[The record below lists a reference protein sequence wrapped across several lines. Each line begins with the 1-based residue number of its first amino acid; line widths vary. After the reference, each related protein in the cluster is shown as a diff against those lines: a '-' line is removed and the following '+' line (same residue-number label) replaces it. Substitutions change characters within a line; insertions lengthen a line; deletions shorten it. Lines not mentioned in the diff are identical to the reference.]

1 MSKRYQRQRRGII
14 LLAIISLL
22 TMFML
27 IGVTYVVV
35 SGHFK
40 RAALSNAQSRQLGVS
55 AQKHLDSAMYQL
67 VRDTERA
74 GSIARGHS
82 LLQDKYGHFSVRA
95 QIKQATYVAGGQ
107 ILELSI
113 VVNPQILP
121 TPLTISSPVSG
132 QGLAMLS
139 LGALNGRVVTF
150 LDGATKNIS
159 GRIIKSS
166 PNIVPN
172 GTNTQYNYTIRMLFP
187 KIVGNTSIAP
197 TSFIDKFLV
206 INGRDFSGK
215 GAGINLTA
223 NATRYGKLDAH
234 ALLPNRS
241 MDPNPTLPNRII
253 NPNSEYHLDYRRGG
267 LNEGYDVPDY
277 QNMAMAAL
285 INNPS
290 DRHLEYVLP
299 SFHRPALFNYWVNA
313 RNSGTLPY
321 NLTWHRTLQRILMR
335 PMPWD
340 NPEFTGGNPRMSLRA
355 ILVDGVPGNP
365 GDDDGNG
372 ISDLIVDNNGNG
384 SYDPGDVIDP
394 EELFFPGTTD
404 NFLAIMGHT
413 LDQLDNDGDGVVN
426 NIEENHFPWDVDN
439 DGDGTPDSIWV
450 DLGLP
455 IQTDESGRKFKPLFA
470 ILCTDMDGRLNLNAH
485 GNQMHYLAAATNSSV
500 ITAGGNTSNYPRGLG
515 FGPAEINLVSI
526 LPNVG
531 QYRQLL
537 VGIPNQT
544 NGRYGNNRAVGAPD
558 IDPFSFYSFNDFPI
572 NHPDQ
577 QFSSFQTITDIHGE
591 LARGINTAGNPVSE
605 IPGVPAANLSTLSN
619 YGLPSGNRHVIAD
632 NPYELNLV
640 SPKATDQIF
649 TPHELEIIL
658 RSQDTDSSFQPYP
671 GADQAWGQA
680 GIDDDGNGLVDDI
693 QEALFPGSDDSFAG
707 KINSRLFDLTNA
719 FTRSYHQNGEANRRS
734 VTTASFDAP
743 TPSVQL
749 PKNYRE
755 LPPNIN
761 HLKTYGDNG
770 GDTATL
776 LLRHRMLLDGQ
787 TRTLLQPYETSPVLH
802 QYALNLL
809 MSWSKGPDGEWGE
822 QGVDDDGN
830 GITDDLLD
838 AGRHDDTRSP
848 LLDIG
853 IFDGQKMDVNRP
865 FGNGMDDNGD
875 GVVDNFIESTG
886 VEQLWPNIFNATPIF
901 MDHDND
907 GISGQAGGDPDA
919 FLARYH
925 YARQLYVLTMLVNE
939 RPNID
944 FNLNGIRD
952 DYSGDNVSD
961 ETQYNIAQWA
971 ANAVDFRDVDA
982 IMTPFEF
989 DINPF
994 NGWDVDGIIGT
1005 ADDAHP
1011 ERALVWGC
1019 ERPELLI
1026 SESIVFHDRRTEDL
1040 SNEQPLPAGDQAAQ
1054 IGMGDDNSDQ
1064 RLLPRS
1070 GAFFEL
1076 YNPWLNPT
1084 SDATAPASGSWAP
1097 AEFYRDVTTGNF
1109 TNGIRLNQTTFN
1121 TNSNG
1126 HRSPVFRLIVVRGN
1140 DQDLDPD
1147 AFEDAFKPNANA
1159 IERAIYFTD
1168 NALVNNGNPLAAEIP
1183 TGVAARN
1190 GREQFF
1196 TTFEPR
1202 PLLGGQY
1209 AVIGSSGHYANNN
1222 RYTTFIGRSTNAQ
1235 GGGGQAQLDYANT
1248 RRIELIPDPN
1258 DGVGAR
1264 IHNNINPPGYGD
1276 KTNTAINANIPV
1288 VGLPINQ
1295 HIFGGNTSPL
1305 SLTLTEPVG
1314 GYSQRVNAV
1323 PGLDGELEFNPPR
1336 DIPLDFANNPNLAN
1350 PILNNGTTT
1359 EFSVVHLQRLANPLQ
1374 PYDATTNPYRTI
1386 DTHSVDV
1393 TAFNGVEN
1401 EHPDDG
1407 ALSPREDFFRFHSHQ
1422 RGDADVIAAGMG
1434 GQPSRNLWQSEPH
1447 SQPVPPL
1454 LPGVAPAPGN
1464 DNNHIFRHSLHI
1476 TLGYL
1481 NSTYGNPRP
1490 DGTPDATTGH
1500 PFPWLQWNNRPFVSS
1515 LELMQVPYSK
1525 SSKLLFD
1532 YTFDRNV
1539 PGNSPYDD
1547 VVMPDAP
1554 LIHEYG
1560 HLLNFFESGDNT
1572 ANFQRIFD
1580 FLHTPSPYAGAYTY
1594 LNPLNFGSGIGTDEL
1609 HPPFN
1614 KVSNFRDPGKLN
1626 LNTVFDPAVYLG
1638 LLNGHPGPNYGEWI
1652 DSRRGYGAA
1661 GNNLVSFNP
1670 NMPSLFTNPIRPTGS
1685 GDIVPLAGLERTDVE
1700 LSLLRNNQAG
1710 TTALVNSAYTDQAR
1724 NAQRNSSFKYQSL
1737 QRLDNLVTGRSN
1749 VYGVWI
1755 TMGYFEV
1762 MASTPTPVNPDGYQL
1777 GQEIGN
1783 DRGEIR
1789 RHRAFY
1795 MIDRSIPAA
1804 FEPGE
1809 NHNVDKTVI
1818 LRRYIE

>member
-40 RAALSNAQSRQLGVS
+40 RAALSNAQSRQLGV
-55 AQKHLDSAMYQL
+55 APQKHLDSAMYQL
-67 VRDTERA
+67 VRDTDRA

-95 QIKQATYVAGGQ
+95 RIQQAVVDPTTNQYPAGGQ
-107 ILELSI
+107 ILELRI
-113 VVNPQILP
+113 VIDPQVLP
-121 TPLTISSPVSG
+121 TPLTVTSTPG
-132 QGLAMLS
+132 NRGLSMLS

-150 LDGATKNIS
+150 LDGVGQNVS

-166 PNIVPN
+166 PNIVPA
-172 GTNTQYNYTIRMLFP
+172 GTTLANAPYNYTIRLLFP
-187 KIVGNTSIAP
+187 KTIANTIAP
-197 TSFIDKFLV
+197 ASFTEKILV
-206 INGRDFSGK
+206 INGRDFSGT
-215 GAGINLTA
+215 GAGLNLTA
-223 NATRYGKLDAH
+223 GATRYGQLTRQS
-234 ALLPNRS
+234 LLPNRS
-241 MDPNPTLPNRII
+241 LEPAG
-253 NPNSEYHLDYRRGG
+253 EYQTYRRGG

-277 QNMAMAAL
+277 QNMSLAAL
-285 INNPS
+285 INHPTNRS
-290 DRHLEYVLP
+290 LQYVLP
-299 SFHRPALFNYWVNA
+299 SFHRPALFNYWVNN
-313 RNSGTLPY
+313 RVNSPRGS
-321 NLTWHRTLQRILMR
+321 WRETLQRILMR
-335 PMPWD
+335 PTPWE
-340 NPEFTGGNPRMSLRA
+340 NPEFTGSNPGMSLAA
-355 ILVDGVPGNP
+355 ILVDGAP
-365 GDDDGNG
+365 GDATVDD
-372 ISDLIVDNNGNG
+372 DNNGITDFVDTNG
-384 SYDPGDVIDP
+384 NGVQDPGEPIDFD
-394 EELFFPGTTD
+394 ELFWPGTND
-404 NFLAIMGHT
+404 NFQAMMGA
-413 LDQLDNDGDGVVN
+413 NGV
-426 NIEENHFPWDVDN
+426 FPWDVDS
-439 DGDGTPDSIWV
+439 DGDGTADSIWV

-455 IQTDESGRKFKPLFA
+455 VQTDESGRKFKPLFA

-485 GNQMHYLAAATNSSV
+485 GNQMQYLAAAANSSV
-500 ITAGGNTSNYPRGLG
+500 VTAGGNTSSFPRGLG
-515 FGPAEINLVSI
+515 YGPAEINLGSI
-526 LPNVG
+526 LPNVA

-544 NGRYGNNRAVGAPD
+544 NGRYGKNLTVGVPN
-558 IDPFSFYSFNDFPI
+558 IDPFSFYTFNDYPI
-572 NHPDQ
+572 SYLDQ
-577 QFSSFQTITDIHGE
+577 QLSSFQTITDIHGE

-605 IPGVPAANLSTLSN
+605 IAGVPAANLSTLNN
-619 YGLPSGNRHVIAD
+619 YVTPLGHRHTIAD

-640 SPKATDQIF
+640 APKATDQIF
-649 TPHELEIIL
+649 TPQELEMVL
-658 RSQDTDSSFQPYP
+658 RVQDSDNPLQPSP
-671 GADQAWGQA
+671 GPDGFWGRGDPNNLPTGA
-680 GIDDDGNGLVDDI
+680 LGDNDGDGFDDADDDKNGIINDI
-693 QEALFPGSDDSFAG
+693 SEALAVGSDDGIIRESH
-707 KINSRLFDLTNA
+707 SRLFKLTAA
-719 FTRSYHQNGEANRRS
+719 FNGSNEANRRA
-734 VTTASFDAP
+734 VTTESFDGP
-743 TPSVQL
+743 TPSVQI
-749 PKNYRE
+749 PDHFRGSV
-755 LPPNIN
+755 I
-761 HLKTYGDNG
+761 YGDG
-770 GDTATL
+770 GHAVQ
-776 LLRHRMLLDGQ
+776 LLRAKMAQDASIQAQLG
-787 TRTLLQPYETSPVLH
+787 TYSPVLREF
-802 QYALNLL
+802 ALNLF
-809 MSWSKGPDGEWGE
+809 MSWSKGADGGWGV
-822 QGVDDDGN
+822 QGTDDNGN
-830 GITDDLLD
+830 GVTDEILE
-838 AGRHDDTRSP
+838 AGFAGSDDTRSP

-875 GVVDNFIESTG
+875 SVVDNFIESTG
-886 VEQLWPNIFNATPIF
+886 AERLWPNIFNATPVF

-907 GISGQAGGDPDA
+907 GIFPEPGDADGDGIFPESGEGTGRNRDA

-939 RPNID
+939 RPAVD
-944 FNLNGIRD
+944 FNLNGSIE
-952 DYSGDNVSD
+952 DYSGDGVAD

-971 ANAVDFRDVDA
+971 ANAVDFRDADA

-1040 SNEQPLPAGDQAAQ
+1040 DNEQPNAGQQAAQ
-1054 IGMGDDNSDQ
+1054 IGVMNETDNDQ

-1076 YNPWLNPT
+1076 YNPWFNPT

-1109 TNGIRLNQTTFN
+1109 TNGIRLNQTTLN
-1121 TNSNG
+1121 TNANG
-1126 HRSPVFRLIVVRGN
+1126 NRSPVFRLIVVRGN
-1140 DQDLDPD
+1140 QQHRDPD
-1147 AFEDAFKPNANA
+1147 AFEDSFRPAADQ

-1168 NALVNNGNPLAAEIP
+1168 NIQVNNANPLAAEIP
-1183 TGVAARN
+1183 TGVATRN
-1190 GREQFF
+1190 GREQFY
-1196 TTFEPR
+1196 TTFGSN
-1202 PLLGGQY
+1202 PLFGGHY
-1209 AVIGSSGHYANNN
+1209 AVIGSSGHYVNNN
-1222 RYTTFIGRSTNAQ
+1222 NTYTTFIGRSTNAQ
-1235 GGGGQAQLDYANT
+1235 GGGGQGQLDYGNT

-1258 DGVGAR
+1258 VVVQAR
-1264 IHNNINPPGYGD
+1264 IHNNINAAGYGD
-1276 KTNTAINANIPV
+1276 KTNANINAAVPV

-1295 HIFGGNTSPL
+1295 HIYGGAASPL

-1314 GYSQRVNAV
+1314 GYTQRAV
-1323 PGLDGELEFNPPR
+1323 AVAGVDGELELNPPL
-1336 DIPLDFANNPNLAN
+1336 DTPLDVSYNPDPVTGVGRDALMTE
-1350 PILNNGTTT
+1350 GTTID
-1359 EFSVVHLQRLANPLQ
+1359 FAVVHLQRLANPLQ

-1386 DTHSVDV
+1386 DTHSTDV
-1393 TAFNGVEN
+1393 TAFNGVET
-1401 EHPDDG
+1401 
-1407 ALSPREDFFRFHSHQ
+1407 EDAAVDPTVLPGDYRFHSHQ
-1422 RGDADVIAAGMG
+1422 RGDADMMAVAGMPG
-1434 GQPSRNLWQSEPH
+1434 NPLPRNLWTSEPV
-1447 SQPVPPL
+1447 SAVVMGPVPP
-1454 LPGVAPAPGN
+1454 GN
-1464 DNNHIFRHSLHI
+1464 DPNHVFQYSLRT

-1481 NSTYGNPRP
+1481 NTSYGTPRLN
-1490 DGTPDATTGH
+1490 GTPDDTTGH

-1525 SSKLLFD
+1525 SSRLLFD
-1532 YTFDRNV
+1532 YTFDRNGTV
-1539 PGNSPYDD
+1539 NPYAIPANGD
-1547 VVMPDAP
+1547 PA
-1554 LIHEYG
+1554 LTEYN

-1594 LNPLNFGSGIGTDEL
+1594 LNPLMFGTGFGTDEL

-1614 KVSNFRDPGKLN
+1614 KVSNFRDPGKIN
-1626 LNTVFDPAVYLG
+1626 LNTIFDPAVYLG
-1638 LLNGHPGPNYGEWI
+1638 LLNGHLGPTYTNWI

-1661 GNNLVSFNP
+1661 GNNLISFNP
-1670 NMPSLFTNPIRPTGS
+1670 NMPSLFTNPIRPGGS

-1710 TTALVNSAYTDQAR
+1710 TAALVNSAYTDQAR
-1724 NAQRNSSFKYQSL
+1724 NSQRNSSFKYQSL

-1749 VYGVWI
+1749 VFGVWI

-1762 MASTPTPVNPDGYQL
+1762 TAAPPTPINPDGYQL
-1777 GQEIGN
+1777 GPEIGN

-1818 LRRYIE
+1818 LRRYID

>member
-1 MSKRYQRQRRGII
+1 MTHQYQRQRKGII
-14 LLAIISLL
+14 LLAIVSLL

-40 RAALSNAQSRQLGVS
+40 RAAISNAQSRQLGV
-55 AQKHLDSAMYQL
+55 APQKHLDSAMYQL

-95 QIKQATYVAGGQ
+95 HIQQAVYLAGGQ
-107 ILELSI
+107 ILELNI
-113 VVNPQILP
+113 VVDSQVLP
-121 TPLTISSPVSG
+121 TPLSVTSPNVSG

-150 LDGATKNIS
+150 LDGVTKNVS
-159 GRIIKSS
+159 SRIIKSS

-172 GTNTQYNYTIRMLFP
+172 GTNAPYNYTIRMLFP
-187 KIVGNTSIAP
+187 KTIAQTINP
-197 TSFIDKFLV
+197 NELRDYAIPNEPFSLV
-206 INGRDFSGK
+206 INGRDFSGT

-223 NATRYGKLDAH
+223 NATRYGRLEPH
-234 ALLPNRS
+234 AMLPNRS
-241 MDPNPTLPNRII
+241 MDPNPALPNRLI
-253 NPNSEYHLDYRRGG
+253 NPNSQYHRDYRRGG

-277 QNMAMAAL
+277 QNMVMAAL
-285 INNPS
+285 INNPNN
-290 DRHLEYVLP
+290 RQLEYVLP

-313 RNSGTLPY
+313 RSSGTLPY
-321 NLTWHRTLQRILMR
+321 NLTWHQTLQRILMR

-340 NPEFTGGNPRMSLRA
+340 NPEFTGGNPGMSLRA
-355 ILVDGVPGNP
+355 ILVDGVPGDP

-372 ISDLIVDNNGNG
+372 TTDFILDANGNG
-384 SYDPGDVIDP
+384 TYDPGDVIDP
-394 EELFFPGTTD
+394 EELFFPGTND
-404 NFLAIMGHT
+404 NLLAVTGFT
-413 LDQLDNDGDGVVN
+413 LDQVDNDNDGVVD
-426 NIEENHFPWDVDN
+426 NIEENHFPWDIDN

-470 ILCTDMDGRLNLNAH
+470 VLCTDMDGRLNLNAH
-485 GNQMHYLAAATNSSV
+485 GNQMQYLAEATNTPV
-500 ITAGGNTSNYPRGLG
+500 ATVGVNTTADSPRGLG
-515 FGPAEINLVSI
+515 FGPAEINLGSI
-526 LPNVG
+526 LPNVA

-537 VGIPNQT
+537 MGIVNQT
-544 NGRYGNNRAVGAPD
+544 NGRYGSNVTVGAPG
-558 IDPFSFYSFNDFPI
+558 IDPFSYYIFNDYPI
-572 NHPDQ
+572 SYLDQ
-577 QFSSFQTITDIHGE
+577 QFSSFQTIIDIHGE
-591 LARGINTAGNPVSE
+591 LGRGINTSGNLVSE
-605 IPGVPAANLSTLSN
+605 MGGVPAANASTLNN
-619 YGLPSGNRHVIAD
+619 YALPSGNRNTIAD

-649 TPHELEIIL
+649 TPQELELVL
-658 RSQDTDSSFQPYP
+658 RTQDTDNPLQLSP
-671 GADQAWGQA
+671 GPDGAWGVQ
-680 GIDDDGNGLVDDI
+680 GTDDDNNRVIDDIG
-693 QEALFPGSDDSFAG
+693 EALTVGSDDIIIRQSH
-707 KINSRLFDLTNA
+707 SRLFKLTNA
-719 FTRSYHQNGEANRRS
+719 FNGSSEANRRS
-734 VTTASFDAP
+734 VTTDSFDAP
-743 TPSVQL
+743 TPSVQIPEDL
-749 PKNYRE
+749 RGSVV
-755 LPPNIN
+755 
-761 HLKTYGDNG
+761 YGDG
-770 GDTATL
+770 GHAVQ
-776 LLRHRMLLDGQ
+776 LLRAKMAQNTEIQNQVGGY
-787 TRTLLQPYETSPVLH
+787 PPVLREF
-802 QYALNLL
+802 ALNLL
-809 MSWSKGPDGEWGE
+809 MSWSKGADGAWGV
-822 QGVDDDGN
+822 QGEDDDSN
-830 GITDDLLD
+830 GVTDDILE
-838 AGRHDDTRSP
+838 AGFSGSDDTRSP

-865 FGNGMDDNGD
+865 FGNGIDDNGD

-886 VEQLWPNIFNATPIF
+886 AERLWPNIFNGTPVF
-901 MDHDND
+901 VDHDND
-907 GISGQAGGDPDA
+907 GISGPAVADGDA

-939 RPNID
+939 RDRID
-944 FNLNGIRD
+944 FNLNGSIE
-952 DYSGDNVSD
+952 DYSGDGIFD

-971 ANAVDFRDVDA
+971 ANAVDFRDADS

-989 DINPF
+989 DLNPF

-1005 ADDAHP
+1005 ADDVHP
-1011 ERALVWGC
+1011 DRALVWGC

-1040 SNEQPLPAGDQAAQ
+1040 DNEQPNAGEQAAQ
-1054 IGMGDDNSDQ
+1054 IGPMDDDSDQ

-1076 YNPWLNPT
+1076 YNPWFNPT
-1084 SDATAPASGSWAP
+1084 SDANAPVSGSWAP

-1109 TNGIRLNQTTFN
+1109 TNGIRLNQTTLN
-1121 TNSNG
+1121 TNSNNN
-1126 HRSPVFRLIVVRGN
+1126 RSPVFRLIVVRGN
-1140 DQDLDPD
+1140 QRHRDPD
-1147 AFEDAFKPNANA
+1147 AFEEAFKPNADA

-1196 TTFEPR
+1196 TTFESS

-1209 AVIGSSGHYANNN
+1209 AVIGSSGHYTNNN
-1222 RYTTFIGRSTNAQ
+1222 TYTTFIGRSTNAQ

-1258 DGVGAR
+1258 VVVQAR
-1264 IHNNINPPGYGD
+1264 IHNNINPAGYGD
-1276 KTNTAINANIPV
+1276 KTNTAINA
-1288 VGLPINQ
+1288 GLPVIGLPVNQ
-1295 HIFGGNTSPL
+1295 HIFGGNTSAL

-1314 GYSQRVNAV
+1314 GYSQRAV
-1323 PGLDGELEFNPPR
+1323 AAAGLDGELELNPPL
-1336 DIPLDFANNPNLAN
+1336 DTPLDVSYNPD
-1350 PILNNGTTT
+1350 PITGIGRDALVTKGTTT
-1359 EFSVVHLQRLANPLQ
+1359 DFAVVHLQRLANPLQ
-1374 PYDATTNPYRTI
+1374 PYNSTANPYRTI

-1401 EHPDDG
+1401 ENPAQEQG
-1407 ALSPREDFFRFHSHQ
+1407 LSAGDYRFQSHQ

-1434 GQPSRNLWQSEPH
+1434 GQLSRNLWQSEPV
-1447 SQPVPPL
+1447 SA
-1454 LPGVAPAPGN
+1454 GIPAGAAGN
-1464 DNNHIFRHSLHI
+1464 DNNHIFRHSLRT

-1490 DGTPDATTGH
+1490 NGTPDATR
-1500 PFPWLQWNNRPFVSS
+1500 PFPSLQWNNRPFVSS

-1525 SSKLLFD
+1525 SSRLLFD
-1532 YTFDRNV
+1532 YSLERNV
-1539 PGNSPYDD
+1539 NPYTTPNNGD
-1547 VVMPDAP
+1547 PA
-1554 LIHEYG
+1554 LTEYN
-1560 HLLNFFESGDNT
+1560 HLLNFFESGDDT
-1572 ANFQRIFD
+1572 ANFHRIFD
-1580 FLHTPSPYAGAYTY
+1580 YLHTPSPFAGTYTY
-1594 LNPLNFGSGIGTDEL
+1594 LNPLSFGSGVGTEEL

-1614 KVSNFRDPGKLN
+1614 KISNFRDPGKIN
-1626 LNTVFDPAVYLG
+1626 INTIFDPAVYMG
-1638 LLNGHPGPNYGEWI
+1638 LMNGHAGPTYTNWI
-1652 DSRRGYGAA
+1652 ASRRGYGGA
-1661 GNNLVSFNP
+1661 GGNLISFNP
-1670 NMPSLFTNPIRPTGS
+1670 DMPSFFTNPIRPTGS
-1685 GDIVPLAGLERTDVE
+1685 GDIVPLNSLARPDVE

-1710 TTALVNSAYTDQAR
+1710 DQLLINTGYTDLAKDSR
-1724 NAQRNSSFKYQSL
+1724 RNSTFKYQSV

-1749 VYGVWI
+1749 VYGMWI
-1755 TMGYFEV
+1755 TMGYFEIIT
-1762 MASTPTPVNPDGYQL
+1762 AQPTPVNPDGYQL

-1818 LRRYIE
+1818 LRRYID